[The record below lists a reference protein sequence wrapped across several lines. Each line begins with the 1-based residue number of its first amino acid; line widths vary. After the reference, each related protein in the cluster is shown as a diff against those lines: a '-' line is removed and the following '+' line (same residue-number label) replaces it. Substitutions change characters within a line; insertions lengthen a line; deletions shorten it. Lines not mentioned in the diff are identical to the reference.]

1 MKAPADK
8 FIHSDATRKLE
19 ALTDQKAFLRAFE
32 ESVKRWEKLETRQ
45 SKKT

>member
-1 MKAPADK
+1 MKSPEDK
-8 FIHSDATRKLE
+8 FIHSDSTRKLE
-19 ALTDQKAFLRAFE
+19 AFTDQKAFFRAFE